1 MLGAKKKKLNFFD
14 MLINHGEAVVAAVEA
29 LKVFCDDPTEANGD
43 AVKAKETEAAS
54 ARKLLIDEINAN
66 FITPI
71 DREDLFNLSTAV
83 DDLADYA
90 WTTVRE
96 VRIYDIV
103 PDDRLKAMV
112 AMLKDMADGLLLC
125 LKLMEKD
132 HTRCADEAR
141 KVKKLEN
148 ALNLKFHQSIA
159 ELFNEEDFRKIL
171 KFREVYNHMN
181 HASDRAD
188 HCADIILDIVVKL

>member
-1 MLGAKKKKLNFFD
+1 MFGGKKKLNFYD
-14 MLINHGEAVVAAVEA
+14 MLIDHARVVVETVEA
-29 LKVFCDDPTEANGD
+29 LKKFCDDPTEDNGNL
-43 AVKAKETEAAS
+43 VKEKETQADA
-54 ARKLLIDEINAN
+54 ARKLLIDEINAT

-96 VRIYDIV
+96 VRIYDIT
-103 PDDRLKAMV
+103 PDESLKEMV
-112 AMLKDMADGLLLC
+112 AMLKEMADGLLLC
-125 LKLMEKD
+125 IMLMEKD
-132 HTRCADEAR
+132 HKRCADEAR

-148 ALNLKFHQSIA
+148 SLNMKFHNSIA
-159 ELFNEEDFRKIL
+159 RLFNEDDFRKIL